1 MENKDAKLLTLAAIG
16 SLVLVSAYTMYSSI
30 AANNQRIMEL
40 QEEAD
45 KKTKEEV
52 KTPVEVKNKGNLDET
67 LQMFYQL

>member
-16 SLVLVSAYTMYSSI
+16 SLVLFSAYTMYSSI

-52 KTPVEVKNKGNLDET
+52 KTPVEVKNKGNLDEK